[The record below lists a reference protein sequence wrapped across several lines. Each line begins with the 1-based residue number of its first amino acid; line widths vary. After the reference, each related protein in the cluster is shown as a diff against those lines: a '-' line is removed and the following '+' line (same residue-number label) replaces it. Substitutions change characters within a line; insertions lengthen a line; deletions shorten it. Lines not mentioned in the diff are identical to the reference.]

1 MHRWNIHLKFN
12 LSDVRNTSTNV
23 SLATQ
28 LLATNGAVSKDN
40 ELIYGKFAVVIKD
53 QKMYIGKILALF
65 ESVSGKHRWV
75 TQASSRDK
83 LSYISVQLYL
93 YQPHHPMATGFH
105 NGSPDARIF
114 AHLPHV
120 HIHHLF
126 PVTPGLNITEI
137 QNCASIPSKLHPLL
151 IAMSDTGFLGFWES
165 ELRRLKS
172 KEKQLFDHFC
182 DLDDSLNF
190 TCVLLAMNQ
199 TSNNQVFMLL
209 QPKNT
214 AYDPNQD
221 AEKHLLIYVGTPKG
235 LYNGLMPPKNKIKF
249 DECPR
254 IGVQVVKQS
263 LQWLS
268 IDAIIDP
275 DYFQATF
282 SPFGDHLPVIERQER
297 YPNSINGLDIARSDN
312 CDFDIG
318 GSKLSFL
325 AKPMKKL
332 SVILVQPNS
341 SLDCRYTLFPVKQSQ
356 KKSSILLR
364 PY

>member
-1 MHRWNIHLKFN
+1 
-12 LSDVRNTSTNV
+12 
-23 SLATQ
+23 
-28 LLATNGAVSKDN
+28 
-40 ELIYGKFAVVIKD
+40 
-53 QKMYIGKILALF
+53 
-65 ESVSGKHRWV
+65 
-75 TQASSRDK
+75 
-83 LSYISVQLYL
+83 
-93 YQPHHPMATGFH
+93 MATGFH

-221 AEKHLLIYVGTPKG
+221 AEKHLLICVGTPKG
-235 LYNGLMPPKNKIKF
+235 LYNGLMPPKAAKNFHNI
-249 DECPR
+249 
-254 IGVQVVKQS
+254 
-263 LQWLS
+263 
-268 IDAIIDP
+268 
-275 DYFQATF
+275 
-282 SPFGDHLPVIERQER
+282 FGRR
-297 YPNSINGLDIARSDN
+297 R
-312 CDFDIG
+312 
-318 GSKLSFL
+318 
-325 AKPMKKL
+325 
-332 SVILVQPNS
+332 
-341 SLDCRYTLFPVKQSQ
+341 
-356 KKSSILLR
+356 R
-364 PY
+364 PKMVLM